1 MLVNSFPN
9 ENGVLVALP
18 PAVRDRLRPSLKRAR
33 LEAGSTRYDISSTS
47 DHAKFITSGIVS
59 LFAAAESGAV
69 IEIGT
74 IGREGVAGLS
84 VITKISGI
92 KFWARVQISGEALQI
107 DARALQNIIR
117 QESAFYILLFKY
129 MHTLSGQI
137 ALTGACNRFHKA
149 EQRLARWLLT
159 TRDRVSSDSMAL
171 THGGMGQMLR
181 VSRSRVSLAV
191 RALQKKGL
199 LHYLHNYVRI
209 LNREG
214 LEDASCGC
222 HRAFRRAIDWIL
234 PP

>member
-1 MLVNSFPN
+1 MLVNSLPN

-18 PAVRDRLRPSLKRAR
+18 TSVHDRLRPSLKRVR
-33 LEAGSTRYDISSTS
+33 LDAGSTLYDISSTS
-47 DHAKFITSGIVS
+47 DHAWFITRGIVS

-69 IEIGT
+69 IEIAT

-84 VITKISGI
+84 LITKINGI
-92 KFWARVQISGEALQI
+92 KLWARVQISGEALQI
-107 DARALQNIIR
+107 DARTLQNIIR
-117 QESAFYILLFKY
+117 QESAFQILLFKY

-137 ALTGACNRFHKA
+137 AVTGACNRFHKA

-159 TRDRVSSDSMAL
+159 ARDRVSSDSVAL
-171 THGGMGQMLR
+171 THGDMGQMLG

-199 LHYLHNYVRI
+199 LHYLHGHVSI

-214 LEDASCGC
+214 LEDAACGC
-222 HRAFRRAIDWIL
+222 YRAIRRAIGWVL

>member
-1 MLVNSFPN
+1 
-9 ENGVLVALP
+9 
-18 PAVRDRLRPSLKRAR
+18 
-33 LEAGSTRYDISSTS
+33 
-47 DHAKFITSGIVS
+47 

-84 VITKISGI
+84 VITKINGI
-92 KFWARVQISGEALQI
+92 KLWVRVQISGEALQI
-107 DARALQNIIR
+107 DARTLQNIIR
-117 QESAFYILLFKY
+117 QESAFHILLFKY

-137 ALTGACNRFHKA
+137 AVTGACNRFHKA

-159 TRDRVSSDSMAL
+159 ARDRVSSDSMAL
-171 THGGMGQMLR
+171 TQGDMGLMLGI
-181 VSRSRVSLAV
+181 SRSRVSSAV
-191 RALQKKGL
+191 RSLQKKGL
-199 LHYLHNYVRI
+199 IHYLHGHVSI

-222 HRAFRRAIDWIL
+222 HRAIRRAIGWIL

>member
-1 MLVNSFPN
+1 MLVNSLPN

-18 PAVRDRLRPSLKRAR
+18 PSVRDRLRPSLKTVR
-33 LEAGSTRYDISSTS
+33 LEAGSTLYDISPTS
-47 DHAKFITSGIVS
+47 DHAWFITSGIVS
-59 LFAAAESGAV
+59 LFAAAESGGI
-69 IEIGT
+69 IEIAT

-84 VITKISGI
+84 VITKINGI
-92 KFWARVQISGEALQI
+92 KLWARVQISGEALQI
-107 DARALQNIIR
+107 DARTLQNIIR

-129 MHTLSGQI
+129 MHTLSEQI
-137 ALTGACNRFHKA
+137 AVTGACNWFHKA

-159 TRDRVSSDSMAL
+159 ARDRVSSDSMAL
-171 THGGMGQMLR
+171 THGDMGQMLG

-199 LHYLHNYVRI
+199 IHYLPGHVSI

-214 LEDASCGC
+214 LEDAACGC
-222 HRAFRRAIDWIL
+222 YRAISRVIDWIL

>member
-1 MLVNSFPN
+1 MLVNLLPN
-9 ENGVLVALP
+9 ENWVLVSLP
-18 PAVRDRLRPSLKRAR
+18 PSVRDRLRPSLKRVR
-33 LEAGSTRYDISSTS
+33 LEAGSTLYDISSTS
-47 DHAKFITSGIVS
+47 DHAWFITSGIVS

-69 IEIGT
+69 IEIAT

-84 VITKISGI
+84 VITKINEI
-92 KFWARVQISGEALQI
+92 KLWPRVQISGEALQI
-107 DARALQNIIR
+107 DARTLQNIIR
-117 QESAFYILLFKY
+117 QESEFHILLFKY

-137 ALTGACNRFHKA
+137 AVTGACNRFHKA

-171 THGGMGQMLR
+171 THGDMRQMLG

-191 RALQKKGL
+191 RSLQKKGL
-199 LHYLHNYVRI
+199 IHYLRGHVSI

-222 HRAFRRAIDWIL
+222 YRAIRRAIGWIL